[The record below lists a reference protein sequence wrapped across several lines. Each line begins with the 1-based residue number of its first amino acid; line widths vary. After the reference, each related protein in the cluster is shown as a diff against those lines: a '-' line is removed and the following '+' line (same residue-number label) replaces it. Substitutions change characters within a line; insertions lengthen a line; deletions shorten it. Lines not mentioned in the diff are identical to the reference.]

1 MEDLNLKWEKVQQL
15 VKQKFDEE
23 LDLQSILFVIGLQE
37 LGQNHQMLK
46 KEQKVEVMH
55 IGICSVLAPF
65 GYYKKLGLD
74 NDGWPHFKNI
84 KKLPNDL
91 VGESQQEL
99 LKKAIV
105 QYFGV

>member
-23 LDLQSILFVIGLQE
+23 LDVQSTLFVIGLQE

-105 QYFGV
+105 QYFGF